1 MNLGS
6 LMQGKPR
13 TDTPGVTIATP
24 APTNSSS
31 TSASRAGDIASSPGS
46 PNSAEPERVTVSWT
60 WAAARAT

>member
-24 APTNSSS
+24 RSYELFVDVCFAGRM
-31 TSASRAGDIASSPGS
+31 TSPLHPARRTQRSPSG
-46 PNSAEPERVTVSWT
+46 
-60 WAAARAT
+60 